1 VKVLRN
7 IYLQRELLLNLTLRE
22 LRTKYRR
29 SFLGWTWSMLN
40 PLATI
45 VVFTF
50 VFKVLFKA
58 QPEPG
63 DPSGIDSF
71 ALFMLSGLIPWG
83 FFSLVTSLGL
93 GSILGNPTLV
103 RKVSFQREILV
114 ISQVL
119 FAFVQFSIEMA
130 IVATVIGLASGF
142 WVLLYI
148 PQVLLLMVLLAL
160 FACGVALALGVL
172 TVYFRDL
179 TYLWTIVLQLAFYA
193 TPVVYTDSLLASEI
207 SDPWLSILRYQ
218 PMAIFVRGFRTVLYD
233 GKSLGLGQILGML
246 LACAISLAAGFV
258 IFSKLQRRLPEE
270 V

>member
-1 VKVLRN
+1 MKVLRN
-7 IYLQRELLLNLTLRE
+7 IYRQRELLWNLTLRE

-45 VVFTF
+45 IVFTF

-71 ALFMLSGLIPWG
+71 ALFMLTGLIPWG

-93 GSILGNPTLV
+93 GSILGNPTLI

-119 FAFVQFSIEMA
+119 FAFVQFSIEMS

-160 FACGVALALGVL
+160 FSTGIAMALGVL

-179 TYLWTIVLQLAFYA
+179 NYLWTIIIQLAFYA
-193 TPVVYTDSLLASEI
+193 TPVVYTDKLLASEI

-218 PMAIFVRGFRTVLYD
+218 PMAVFVRGFRTVMYD
-233 GKSLGLGQILGML
+233 GRSIGVGQVATMLVACVLSL
-246 LACAISLAAGFV
+246 SFGFAV
-258 IFSKLQRRLPEE
+258 FRKLERRLPEE

>member
-1 VKVLRN
+1 
-7 IYLQRELLLNLTLRE
+7 
-22 LRTKYRR
+22 
-29 SFLGWTWSMLN
+29 MLN